1 MSFLRNKCRN
11 YGKIRIF
18 GKWPPGSFYGPLW
31 SLTSCK
37 KSEKSNGAFQRKVR
51 KTQFWSFWVRFGH
64 IWARM
69 GRTGIFQNMAFETE
83 NDVMDINLHAKNKK
97 NSMDGF

>member
-1 MSFLRNKCRN
+1 MAL
-11 YGKIRIF
+11 
-18 GKWPPGSFYGPLW
+18 YGPQLYAKNQKN
-31 SLTSCK
+31 LMKRFRENC
-37 KSEKSNGAFQRKVR
+37 EKPD
-51 KTQFWSFWVRFGH
+51 FWPFWAHFGH